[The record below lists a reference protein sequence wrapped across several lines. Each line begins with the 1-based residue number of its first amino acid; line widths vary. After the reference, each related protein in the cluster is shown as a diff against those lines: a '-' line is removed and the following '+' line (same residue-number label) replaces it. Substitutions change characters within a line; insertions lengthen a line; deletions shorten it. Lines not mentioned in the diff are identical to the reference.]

1 MSKFKKPAL
10 AAFAIGLVA
19 VATAQ
24 TPGGPASRVP
34 RGSGF
39 GCQPPA
45 VWVLE
50 SGGAICK
57 DLTAP
62 PPAPPVPP
70 PSPVIPVTPPTPPSP
85 SAPITIPVSA
95 AINAGTIYDAMTIT
109 STSAT
114 QATVQ
119 VNASGASC
127 TVSLGGTCHT
137 GVVYIYDFAMGS
149 FVAANA
155 DTVVA
160 TRDYGMDYAGRANV
174 ASVTMSSTGDLTISF
189 YSAGNAADFAR
200 STPNAHYA
208 WSSGV
213 VSAAQ
218 WQGGATAVSIGGTW
232 Q

>member
-1 MSKFKKPAL
+1 MSMFKKTAL
-10 AAFAIGLVA
+10 AAFAMGVAA
-19 VATAQ
+19 VAAAQ

-34 RGSGF
+34 RGNGF
-39 GCQPPA
+39 GCQPPS

-70 PSPVIPVTPPTPPSP
+70 PSPVIPPAPPSP
-85 SAPITIPVSA
+85 PSAGPVTIPVSA
-95 AINAGTIYDAMTIT
+95 AINYGTIYDALRVT

-119 VNASGASC
+119 VVANGASC

-137 GVVYIYDFAMGS
+137 GQVYVYDSTMGGYIA
-149 FVAANA
+149 VNA
-155 DTVVA
+155 DTVVN
-160 TRDYGMDYAGRANV
+160 TRDYGMDYADRANI
-174 ASVTMSSTGDLTISF
+174 ATVTMSATGDLTIWF
-189 YSAGNAADFAR
+189 YSAGNAADFALSR
-200 STPNAHYA
+200 PQAHYA
-208 WSSGV
+208 WSNGV
-213 VSAAQ
+213 VSASQ
-218 WQGGATAVSIGGTW
+218 WQGGALGVSIGGTW